1 MHHFVGQDSQ
11 RPPVGSLVVSS
22 SFQNLGGQVLRSSA
36 KGLGSLAI
44 SDNFGHTEVSQADIS
59 IIVHQDVFQLKVAV
73 DEILRVEMSE
83 PQSDLHGIKL
93 GLLFRELLLVG
104 KVLEQLSSLCIG
116 GWLLM
121 NCMMK

>member
-11 RPPVGSLVVSS
+11 RPPVSSLVVSS

-36 KGLGSLAI
+36 EGLGSLAVP
-44 SDNFGHTEVSQADIS
+44 DDFGHTEVSQADIS
-59 IIVHQDVFQLKVAV
+59 IIVHQDVFQLEVAV

-104 KVLEQLSSLCIG
+104 KVLEQLSPLCIG
-116 GWLLM
+116 G
-121 NCMMK
+121 